1 MSLIAAMNI
10 GRTGLVASQ
19 LGIQVSSNNI
29 ANVST
34 PGYSRQVG
42 VLSPIRGNTI
52 GSNVTIGNGVLMRD
66 IRRQVDDALQQRLWH
81 AGSDEAAARSYSGIL
96 GQIEASLGELGDND
110 LSSEFTAFFRAWS
123 ERANQ
128 TQANSTV
135 VQSGQRLADF
145 MGRLRGEL
153 VDQKRSMDDQLATQ
167 VERANSLIT
176 TVADLNRAISS
187 SEGGGGTASALRDQ
201 RGQALTELS
210 QLMDIT
216 VIDQGSQGAD
226 VLVGSMPI
234 VLGGQGRTIE
244 AQQLTQGG
252 ATQVRIRIASN
263 QQELSISSGEIGAAL
278 TGRDEAINS
287 VIETLDRTAGQLA
300 FEVNRLHSTGTNAKG
315 LQDTIGTLSFTAAD
329 RTRALN
335 DPNNQATG
343 VLPYGA
349 THGGFTVTVR
359 NEGTGAT
366 STLRIPVDLDGIDS
380 AGQAGFGDDTSAEDI
395 RAAIN
400 GIEGLTAS
408 FSADGKLQVTA
419 AGGFK
424 FAFSEDNSGALAV
437 MGVNSFFIGTNASN
451 LTVREDLIS
460 DTSRLTTGRI
470 VDGEFVENGTALEIA
485 KLQDKELSNLQGRT
499 IAEAWRD
506 SAQAIGVQ
514 AAAAGTTLEAAAS
527 VRASLEAQRA
537 GISGVSIDEESVNL
551 MNFQRMYQ
559 ASARVISV
567 ADELTQTLLTLV

>member
-19 LGIQVSSNNI
+19 LGIQVASNNI

-176 TVADLNRAISS
+176 TIADLNRAISS

-300 FEVNRLHSTGTNAKG
+300 FEVNRLHST
-315 LQDTIGTLSFTAAD
+315 D
-329 RTRALN
+329 R
-335 DPNNQATG
+335 
-343 VLPYGA
+343 
-349 THGGFTVTVR
+349 
-359 NEGTGAT
+359 
-366 STLRIPVDLDGIDS
+366 
-380 AGQAGFGDDTSAEDI
+380 
-395 RAAIN
+395 
-400 GIEGLTAS
+400 
-408 FSADGKLQVTA
+408 K
-419 AGGFK
+419 
-424 FAFSEDNSGALAV
+424 
-437 MGVNSFFIGTNASN
+437 
-451 LTVREDLIS
+451 
-460 DTSRLTTGRI
+460 
-470 VDGEFVENGTALEIA
+470 
-485 KLQDKELSNLQGRT
+485 
-499 IAEAWRD
+499 
-506 SAQAIGVQ
+506 
-514 AAAAGTTLEAAAS
+514 S
-527 VRASLEAQRA
+527 V
-537 GISGVSIDEESVNL
+537 V
-551 MNFQRMYQ
+551 
-559 ASARVISV
+559 
-567 ADELTQTLLTLV
+567 